1 MEKEFKEEML
11 EFKQEMTEFKGEMTE
26 FKQEMTEFKEEMLEF
41 KAHSEEKFKQND
53 AFQQEMTEFKQEMT
67 EFKEEMLEFK
77 KETKEALCSLTHA
90 VNEIHNFLVVMEH
103 NMTEKIDTLFSA
115 YSVNQDQHEEFNN
128 RLNDST
134 TRIDRHSFRITALEN
149 KTNLHSEQLSK
160 LNS

>member
-26 FKQEMTEFKEEMLEF
+26 FKQE
-41 KAHSEEKFKQND
+41 
-53 AFQQEMTEFKQEMT
+53 
-67 EFKEEMLEFK
+67 
-77 KETKEALCSLTHA
+77 TKEALFSLTQS
-90 VNEIHNFLVVMEH
+90 VNELRKFLVVMEH
-103 NMTEKIDTLFSA
+103 NITEKIDTLFSA

-149 KTNLHSEQLSK
+149 KTNLHSKQLSK

>member
-11 EFKQEMTEFKGEMTE
+11 DFKGEMTE
-26 FKQEMTEFKEEMLEF
+26 FKQEMTEFKEEMTEF
-41 KAHSEEKFKQND
+41 KQEMLDFKE
-53 AFQQEMTEFKQEMT
+53 EMTEFKQEMLD
-67 EFKEEMLEFK
+67 FKE
-77 KETKEALCSLTHA
+77 ETKEALCSLTQA
-90 VNEIHNFLVVMEH
+90 VNNIQNFLVVMEH

-149 KTNLHSEQLSK
+149 KTNLHSKQLSK